1 MGSGSERFADLA
13 RGWAARAVIVVVLV
27 LIGFLSTTAVDP
39 RDAGAPANDFSATRA
54 MDHVSEIAREPHPMG
69 TAANGRVRSY
79 LVAELESLG
88 LELDLQTVSAPNV
101 FGSGEP
107 VDVVNVIAWIP
118 GTANTKAVVL
128 VAHYDT
134 VPETPGANDN
144 SAAVAALLETARALQ
159 SRPPLANDI
168 VFLFTDAEEPSGPS
182 GHFGAR
188 AFASVPGLVD
198 DLGLIANFEANG
210 GSGASMLVQTNGP
223 RSWLVNEYTS
233 AAADPVVFSFLTEVT
248 ELIGEVGTDFDV
260 FNDAGVPGLHFA
272 YLRGSPIYHT
282 QADDVDS
289 VGAGSLQHHG
299 ANAVAVARHF
309 GDTDLAAVFPPGD
322 AVFFTIRPFV
332 IQYPAAWAL
341 WLAAAAA
348 AGFGLAARGSR
359 QRIAG
364 VIRSGGVSLLAPLV
378 GAAAGTFLW
387 MVIAAVR
394 STPGVVES
402 YLYLAVLLGVGVFV
416 ARWLDDRIGHSNT
429 STRRLGRVSVWVA
442 LALLTGLTSAGFSY
456 LFVWPAIAAVVG
468 LRWRPTGGRWGLACF
483 VLIAVPALLLMT
495 PAIDFLFLFAQP
507 RPGNPGSQILPAV
520 VVPLLLALLVI
531 DLLGNGW
538 HRRDEVRTSS

>member
-1 MGSGSERFADLA
+1 M
-13 RGWAARAVIVVVLV
+13 IVVVLV
-27 LIGFLSTTAVDP
+27 LIGFLSTMAVNP
-39 RDAGAPANDFSATRA
+39 QDAGAPANEFSATRA
-54 MDHVSEIAREPHPMG
+54 MAHVSEIAREPHPMG

-79 LVAELESLG
+79 LVAELEALG

-128 VAHYDT
+128 LAHYDT
-134 VPETPGANDN
+134 VPDTPGANDN

-159 SRPPLANDI
+159 SGPPLANDI
-168 VFLFTDAEEPSGPS
+168 VFLFSDAEEPSGPS

-198 DLGLIANFEANG
+198 DLGLIVNFEANG
-210 GSGASMLVQTNGP
+210 GSGASMLVQTSGP

-233 AAADPVVFSFLTEVT
+233 AAADPVVFSFLTEIT

-260 FNDAGVPGLHFA
+260 FKDAGVPGLHFA

-299 ANAVAVARHF
+299 ANAVAVARRF
-309 GDTDLAAVFPPGD
+309 GDMDLAEEFPSGD

-332 IQYPAAWAL
+332 VQYPAAWAL
-341 WLAAAAA
+341 WLAVAAAG
-348 AGFGLAARGSR
+348 GFGLAVRGSR
-359 QRIAG
+359 QRIAS

-378 GAAAGTFLW
+378 GAVAGTVAW

-394 STPGVVES
+394 STPGVAES

-416 ARWLDDRIGHSNT
+416 ARWLEDRIGHSNT

-468 LRWRPTGGRWGLACF
+468 LMWRPTGGRWGLACF
-483 VLIAVPALLLMT
+483 VLIAVPTLLLMT
-495 PAIDFLFLFAQP
+495 PAIDSLFLFSQP
-507 RPGNPGSQILPAV
+507 RPGNPGSQILSVV

-531 DLLGNGW
+531 DLLGSGW
-538 HRRDEVRTSS
+538 HRTDEALARP